1 MLNPVCRRDGVEM
14 KRDHNITGLLLEL
27 NNGSPYA
34 YDLLFPLV
42 YDELQKIA
50 EKLLFYDDF
59 WICQLTFS
67 KTDLVHE
74 TYLKMGSNS
83 TKKYWESE
91 AHFFRIACRC
101 MRSILIDDIRKK
113 TAEKRGGSMIE
124 IEYLDHLWDGIREED
139 APDNIHKALRKLKRQ
154 NKRMVKIVEL
164 RYLLGLNINET
175 ARLLNISASTVK
187 RDWIKA
193 RKWLYKELTL
203 SKC

>member
-1 MLNPVCRRDGVEM
+1 MLNPACQRDSVEM
-14 KRDHNITGLLLEL
+14 KRDDHIDVLLLEL

-50 EKLLFYDDF
+50 ERLLFYDDF
-59 WICQLTFS
+59 WMSQLTFS

-74 TYLKMGSNS
+74 TYLKMGSKS
-83 TKKYWESE
+83 IKKNWENKT
-91 AHFFRIACRC
+91 HFCRIACRC
-101 MRSILIDDIRKK
+101 MRNILIDDIRKK
-113 TAEKRGGSMIE
+113 TAWKRGGSMIE

-139 APDNIHKALRKLKRQ
+139 APDNIHKALKKLKRQ
-154 NKRMVKIVEL
+154 NKRMVKIVEM
-164 RYLLGLNINET
+164 RYLLGFNINET

-187 RDWIKA
+187 RDWAKA
-193 RKWLYKELTL
+193 RKWLRKELTL